1 MTIEAITSANMQNRA
16 VGSPNG
22 GYRLAPITKDMLNL
36 FDEETRNMLINK
48 KASVE
53 KEVRLSKLKALGYF
67 TLGLGIDA
75 IDPIFMGG
83 AYDMFLQHKFKK
95 IR

>member
-16 VGSPNG
+16 VGSPND
-22 GYRLAPITKDMLNL
+22 GYRLAPITKDILNL
-36 FDEETRNMLINK
+36 FDEETRNTLIKK

-53 KEVRLSKLKALGYF
+53 KEIRLSKLKTIGYS
-67 TLGLGIDA
+67 TLGLGIDTM
-75 IDPIFMGG
+75 DPIFMGS